1 MNLTRIYEPAN
12 FKKIFREALKTLHPD
27 HGGNQQKFS
36 KVKNLKEIMEYKI
49 NYYDLLNVTDID
61 MAFN

>member
-27 HGGNQQKFS
+27 HGGNQ
-36 KVKNLKEIMEYKI
+36 
-49 NYYDLLNVTDID
+49 
-61 MAFN
+61 